1 MTHHDGNL
9 TTQAAPISDDDR
21 LTFHHRQMLAAREH
35 LRQAAELTGDKDV
48 QRMALCLRS
57 YLGAGLYN
65 ADEYSILGDEIETA
79 ATRMVRRCRDGAGAA

>member
-9 TTQAAPISDDDR
+9 TTQAAPVSDDDQ
-21 LTFHHRQMLAAREH
+21 LTAYHRRMLAAREH
-35 LRQAAELTGDKDV
+35 LRQAAELTRDKDV

-65 ADEYSILGDEIETA
+65 AEEYSILGDEIETA
-79 ATRMVRRCRDGAGAA
+79 AHRLVRECRNGAG